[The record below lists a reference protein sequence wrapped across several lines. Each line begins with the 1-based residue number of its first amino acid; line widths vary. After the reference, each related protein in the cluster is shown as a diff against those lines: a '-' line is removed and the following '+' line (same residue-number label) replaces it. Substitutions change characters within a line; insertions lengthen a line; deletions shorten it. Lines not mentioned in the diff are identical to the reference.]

1 MATIIDV
8 AKRAGVAVTTVSRVI
23 NDKGQV
29 KEETR
34 ERVLAAIDELD
45 YRPSPAARS
54 LPRKRAHAVS
64 VLVPFVTHPSAVARV
79 QGIVHGLRNTDL
91 PVTILDVEKPAHQ
104 SEHLDTLAS
113 SYRPEGAVIISLVP
127 SEGQLARFG
136 EVGLCPVFIDA
147 DVPDFSRI
155 FIDDHTG
162 GVLATDHLISL
173 GHRRIA
179 FVGDTENAS
188 FGFESSAKRHSGYC
202 DALRSAGYEPQ
213 ALYQRTG
220 PHGRDAGRLI
230 ARELLALPEAP
241 TAVFASSDTQAIGV
255 MEAAKE
261 TGLSVPRDLS
271 VIGFDDIEISAY
283 LGLTTV
289 RHPLYESGLIAADLV
304 IEHMRDPGCPPRT
317 VEQELE
323 VIVRSTTGPPPE
335 Q

>member
-29 KEETR
+29 KAETR
-34 ERVLAAIDELD
+34 NRVLAAIDELA

-54 LPRKRAHAVS
+54 LPRKRAHAIS

-79 QGIVHGLRNTDL
+79 QGIVHGLRKTDL

-104 SEHLDTLAS
+104 NEHLDTLAS

-127 SEGQLARFG
+127 SPGQLGRFSDA
-136 EVGLCPVFIDA
+136 GLCPVFIDA
-147 DVPDFSRI
+147 DVPSFSRI
-155 FIDDHTG
+155 FVDDHRG
-162 GVLATDHLISL
+162 GVIATEHLIEL
-173 GHRRIA
+173 GHRSIA
-179 FVGDTENAS
+179 FIGDIENGS
-188 FGFESSAKRHSGYC
+188 FGFQSSAKRHAGYRS
-202 DALRSAGYEPQ
+202 ALRRAGLEPQ
-213 ALYQRTG
+213 PHHERTG
-220 PHGRDAGRLI
+220 PHGRDSSRLL
-230 ARELLALPEAP
+230 ARELLALPQPP
-241 TAVFASSDTQAIGV
+241 TAIFASSDTQATGV

-261 TGLSVPRDLS
+261 VGLRIPHDLS
-271 VIGFDDIEISAY
+271 VIGFDDIEIAGY

-304 IEHMRDPGCPPRT
+304 IEHIRDPGCPPRR

-335 Q
+335 